1 MKTQT
6 SLLII
11 SETNSR
17 KIKAKIRKKRMTE
30 LQTLAATSGA
40 SSLPDVDFHRVELL
54 ICVLF
59 AFYRMTIKI
68 PITRM

>member
-1 MKTQT
+1 
-6 SLLII
+6 
-11 SETNSR
+11 
-17 KIKAKIRKKRMTE
+17 MTE

-59 AFYRMTIKI
+59 CLLQNDNKNTNYQNVTYFPFTIQVGRENKYNQV
-68 PITRM
+68 TVQASF